1 MLLMP
6 STEKI
11 GLQQNTG
18 FAQRF
23 FTMFGSTLY
32 LQMNKVG
39 MSMNNMMRDFGRGGP
54 KAVKNKDVRAFVLN
68 AAAANVLFTTAA
80 YLPALISGKDDDRE
94 RAFNE
99 IVKSALGLNV
109 LMRVPLFGGALEAAE
124 CIASGGYNCF
134 PELGINPLEGLSR
147 KIMKLYK
154 KSDKDALDYAIPII
168 EILIKAQLD
177 APIALAKLIGGDTSG
192 ENVMDLTGIAN
203 SYRPEEF
210 KASGKAK
217 KNVRQTPESS
227 KSKSKKRKSS
237 TPKTDADKERA
248 KRKKAY
254 LQRSRN

>member
-1 MLLMP
+1 
-6 STEKI
+6 
-11 GLQQNTG
+11 
-18 FAQRF
+18 
-23 FTMFGSTLY
+23 
-32 LQMNKVG
+32 
-39 MSMNNMMRDFGRGGP
+39 
-54 KAVKNKDVRAFVLN
+54 
-68 AAAANVLFTTAA
+68 
-80 YLPALISGKDDDRE
+80 
-94 RAFNE
+94 
-99 IVKSALGLNV
+99 
-109 LMRVPLFGGALEAAE
+109 
-124 CIASGGYNCF
+124 
-134 PELGINPLEGLSR
+134 
-147 KIMKLYK
+147 MKLYK